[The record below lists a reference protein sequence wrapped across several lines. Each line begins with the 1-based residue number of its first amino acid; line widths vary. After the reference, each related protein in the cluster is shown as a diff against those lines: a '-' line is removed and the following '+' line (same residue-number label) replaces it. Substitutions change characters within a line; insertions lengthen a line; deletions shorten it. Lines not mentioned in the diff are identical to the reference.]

1 MEITNRIHFD
11 NLRGDIFGGLTA
23 AIVSLPLAL
32 AFGVASGAGAIA
44 GLYGAVCVGFF
55 AALFG
60 GTPTLISE
68 PTGPMTVVMTAIVAS
83 LTAKNPELGLPMAFT
98 VVMLAGIFQIL
109 FGIFKMGKY
118 ITLMPYSVISGF
130 MSGIGVI
137 LIILQIPPFLGQ
149 AAPKGGVLGTV
160 QKIPELLSNI
170 NPPEAILGA
179 ITLAIIFLMPSKFKR
194 FVPPQLLALVI
205 GTLISLFFF
214 QGAEIRRIGDIPVGL
229 PTLQMPT
236 FSAAQM
242 ITMLVDGAVLGML
255 GCIDTLL
262 TAVIADS
269 LTRTEHKSNKELIG
283 QGIGNLVSGI
293 CGGLPGAGATM
304 GTVVNIQ
311 TGATT
316 ALSGIT
322 RALILLVVVLWAAG
336 LTKSIPMAV
345 LAGIALKVGI
355 DILDWSFLKRSHKIS
370 LKGTLIMYGV
380 LLLTVFVDLIVA
392 VGVGV
397 FIANIL
403 TIDRLS
409 ELQAQEVKTITDND
423 DEILLSPEEK
433 RLLNQANGRIILFYL
448 SGPMIF
454 GVSKAIAREHTAMK
468 EADVLTAI
476 LISKSNNLY
485 RQKKRFNRW
494 QNRDRQSVLDGCNF
508 SYSVIMRVMTFLVG
522 VLKSASSIKMRIADV
537 LILDL
542 SDVPLLG
549 VTASLAIENAI
560 KDAIDKGLQVFIVG
574 ATSKIQHRLERLGI
588 LAQIPPDHVLMDRTI
603 ALQQAVTFV
612 KTHPHQEPEDFEVNQ
627 GVYPT

>member
-1 MEITNRIHFD
+1 MQITNRIHFD

-83 LTAKNPELGLPMAFT
+83 LTARNPELGLPMAFT

-214 QGAEIRRIGDIPVGL
+214 QGVEIRRIGDIPVGL

-468 EADVLTAI
+468 EADVL
-476 LISKSNNLY
+476 
-485 RQKKRFNRW
+485 
-494 QNRDRQSVLDGCNF
+494 
-508 SYSVIMRVMTFLVG
+508 
-522 VLKSASSIKMRIADV
+522 
-537 LILDL
+537 ILDL

-560 KDAIDKGLQVFIVG
+560 KDAIDKSLQVFIVG

>member
-1 MEITNRIHFD
+1 M
-11 NLRGDIFGGLTA
+11 RGDIFGGLTA

-468 EADVLTAI
+468 EADVL
-476 LISKSNNLY
+476 
-485 RQKKRFNRW
+485 
-494 QNRDRQSVLDGCNF
+494 
-508 SYSVIMRVMTFLVG
+508 
-522 VLKSASSIKMRIADV
+522 
-537 LILDL
+537 ILDL

-560 KDAIDKGLQVFIVG
+560 KDAIDKSLQVFIVG

-588 LAQIPPDHVLMDRTI
+588 LAQLPPDHVLMDRTI

-627 GVYPT
+627 LNN

>member
-1 MEITNRIHFD
+1 LSIEAGLSTAGFFLPKNPLLSWILMEITNRIHFD

-23 AIVSLPLAL
+23 AVVSLPLAL

-68 PTGPMTVVMTAIVAS
+68 PTGPMTVVMTAVVAS

-468 EADVLTAI
+468 EADVLI
-476 LISKSNNLY
+476 
-485 RQKKRFNRW
+485 
-494 QNRDRQSVLDGCNF
+494 V
-508 SYSVIMRVMTFLVG
+508 
-522 VLKSASSIKMRIADV
+522 
-537 LILDL
+537 DL

-588 LAQIPPDHVLMDRTI
+588 LAQLPPDHVLMDRTI

>member
-23 AIVSLPLAL
+23 AVVSLPLAL

-68 PTGPMTVVMTAIVAS
+68 PTGPMTVVMTAVVAS
-83 LTAKNPELGLPMAFT
+83 LTATNPELGLPMAFT

-214 QGAEIRRIGDIPVGL
+214 QGVEIRRIGDIPVGL

-468 EADVLTAI
+468 EADVLI
-476 LISKSNNLY
+476 
-485 RQKKRFNRW
+485 
-494 QNRDRQSVLDGCNF
+494 V
-508 SYSVIMRVMTFLVG
+508 
-522 VLKSASSIKMRIADV
+522 
-537 LILDL
+537 DL

>member
-1 MEITNRIHFD
+1 AQAEQVD
-11 NLRGDIFGGLTA
+11 
-23 AIVSLPLAL
+23 
-32 AFGVASGAGAIA
+32 SGAGAIA

-83 LTAKNPELGLPMAFT
+83 LTARNPELGLPMAFT

-370 LKGTLIMYGV
+370 L
-380 LLLTVFVDLIVA
+380 
-392 VGVGV
+392 
-397 FIANIL
+397 
-403 TIDRLS
+403 
-409 ELQAQEVKTITDND
+409 
-423 DEILLSPEEK
+423 
-433 RLLNQANGRIILFYL
+433 
-448 SGPMIF
+448 
-454 GVSKAIAREHTAMK
+454 
-468 EADVLTAI
+468 
-476 LISKSNNLY
+476 
-485 RQKKRFNRW
+485 
-494 QNRDRQSVLDGCNF
+494 
-508 SYSVIMRVMTFLVG
+508 
-522 VLKSASSIKMRIADV
+522 
-537 LILDL
+537 
-542 SDVPLLG
+542 
-549 VTASLAIENAI
+549 
-560 KDAIDKGLQVFIVG
+560 
-574 ATSKIQHRLERLGI
+574 
-588 LAQIPPDHVLMDRTI
+588 
-603 ALQQAVTFV
+603 
-612 KTHPHQEPEDFEVNQ
+612 
-627 GVYPT
+627 